1 MMVGIDVLR
10 VSRCD
15 SPNDERFWS
24 ATALALRLAGRC
36 STRQTEISFRVIDEE
51 EMRDLNGRFRGK
63 DSPTNVLAFPA
74 ELTVEPALGLDLLG
88 DIAICAPIVRREAT
102 QQGKDVE
109 SHWDHLVIHGV
120 LHLAGF
126 DHDEEE
132 SATKMEALETI
143 AMREL
148 GWPDPYDPASWD
160 GMGSSDS
167 ATEPGAVA

>member
-10 VSRCD
+10 VSGCD
-15 SPNDERFWS
+15 SPNDERFQQ
-24 ATALALRLAGRC
+24 ATALALRLTGRS

-74 ELTVEPALGLDLLG
+74 ELTVETDLGVELLG
-88 DIAICAPIVRREAT
+88 DIAICAPIVRREAM
-102 QQGKDVE
+102 QQGKSVE

-160 GMGSSDS
+160 SSD
-167 ATEPGAVA
+167 AAAKPGAVA